1 MFIAGNGHHQLELSY
16 LDKRIHETFSHQG
29 GLLSPTIGISD
40 LRMMAV
46 YTEVM
51 KRRPMGQPFHISFKL
66 FFLYISF
73 RLSNHSVDMNVGSD
87 NLC

>member
-16 LDKRIHETFSHQG
+16 LDKIIHETFSHQG
-29 GLLSPTIGISD
+29 PLSPTIGISD

-51 KRRPMGQPFHISFKL
+51 KRMPMDQPFHISFKL

-73 RLSNHSVDMNVGSD
+73 RLFNPSAPYNIHRTSI
-87 NLC
+87 